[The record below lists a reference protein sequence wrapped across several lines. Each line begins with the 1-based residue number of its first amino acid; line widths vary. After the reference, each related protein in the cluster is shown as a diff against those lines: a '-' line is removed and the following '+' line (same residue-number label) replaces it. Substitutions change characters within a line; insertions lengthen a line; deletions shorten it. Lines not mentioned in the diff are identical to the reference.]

1 MSLRERLAKRLGMAA
16 AKGETTPQVA
26 PQPARRSSFGRVEV
40 MGAGR
45 WHPTLG
51 RSAPRIIA
59 VGGGKSGVGKSSVA
73 SNLAIAL
80 AGLGRQ
86 VVLVDLDLE
95 APQLH
100 RLFGIERPVPGLQA
114 LLNNEIKNLDVSHTA
129 TGIRNLHLVA
139 GGDGQHGRLPLDI
152 TQKRFLLRQIHEL
165 ESEIIVVDVGT
176 ENRGDLLDF
185 FALGALRL
193 LVTTPDIASLESAYA
208 FLKSAAVRAVAH
220 YGGEAQQAL
229 AGFGGRLVGNQAK
242 NAAEAERFHAF
253 SRLVGDFL
261 GIRLPVLG
269 CLMASA
275 RLGQAGPQRP
285 LLARRG
291 VDENVRL
298 FHRMAESIVTEDV
311 ATSRA
316 CDLADATAVSVA
328 EGPLPAS
335 LESYMRGH
343 SRHNVDWIATIDV
356 GGRRTAARVT
366 DISLTG
372 AALEVVPGL
381 TVGDRGTLR
390 LEQLPGQPAID
401 IVVKNLIPALRRA
414 GVAFLASDDLP
425 THLVAAA
432 TSRV

>member
-16 AKGETTPQVA
+16 PKQNEAAAAEALV
-26 PQPARRSSFGRVEV
+26 RRASAFGRLEV

-51 RSAPRIIA
+51 RTVPRIIA

-100 RLFGIERPVPGLQA
+100 KLFGIERPVPGLAA
-114 LLNNEIKNLDVSHTA
+114 LLNHEIKSLDVSHTA

-152 TQKRFLLRQIHEL
+152 GQKRFLLRQIYEL
-165 ESEIIVVDVGT
+165 ESDVIVVDVGT
-176 ENRGDLLDF
+176 ANRGDLLDF

-208 FLKSAAVRAVAH
+208 FLKGAAVRAVAH

-242 NAAEAERFHAF
+242 NAAESERFHAF
-253 SRLVGDFL
+253 SRLVSDFL

-269 CLMASA
+269 CLMQSA
-275 RLGQAGPQRP
+275 RVGQVGPQRP

-298 FHRMAESIVTEDV
+298 FHRMAESIMMEDV
-311 ATSRA
+311 ATARA
-316 CDLADATAVSVA
+316 CDLADATAATVA
-328 EGPLPAS
+328 EGPLPAA

-343 SRHNVDWIATIDV
+343 SRHNVDWIATLEL

-381 TVGDRGTLR
+381 TTGDRGTLH
-390 LEQLPGQPAID
+390 LEQLPGQPSITV
-401 IVVKNLIPALRRA
+401 VVKNLIPALRRA
-414 GVAFLASDDLP
+414 GVAFDAVDDLP
-425 THLVAAA
+425 SRLVAAA
-432 TSRV
+432 TARD